1 MSDLNRN
8 LILGQLKQLGDLK
21 ENGILSESEFQ
32 IEKIKLLDLLNSV
45 DSGVPSSEQIVP
57 KEDEEVSVFEE
68 PLSLEPHNQS
78 SKAKSIAKG
87 YVRSVG
93 ALYTL
98 GLSEVVIKGREKR
111 KAAELDLGVS
121 KVSFESNPD
130 HQDGKS

>member
-1 MSDLNRN
+1 MSDQNRN

-45 DSGVPSSEQIVP
+45 NSGVPSSEQIDL
-57 KEDEEVSVFEE
+57 KADEEVSIFEE
-68 PLSLEPHNQS
+68 PLSLELQNES

-87 YVRSVG
+87 YVRSIG
-93 ALYTL
+93 AFYTL
-98 GLSEVVIKGREKR
+98 GLSEVVIKGRKKR

-130 HQDGKS
+130 HPDGES